1 MMNRLLFVLLALP
14 LSAFAQTGLPSQPYL
29 YVTGQAAIEKPADI
43 VILHFDLVARNAD
56 QAKANQEVQAK
67 AVRILALLDERKIA
81 KADIIAEDL
90 KSDPQYAE
98 ESSGKRSKIIGHRVT
113 RSFNVKVHDL
123 PAFGKLV
130 DELLAIAGVEF
141 SNIDSWLSDEKAVK
155 EELWEK
161 ALADARDR
169 AEKTAQALGVKI
181 DSVFAASRVGFPR
194 IAPQMFGS
202 PDDDAVAQRT
212 IVTGP
217 PEYVLGPVLIS
228 ENVYVIYLVSPA
240 K

>member
-1 MMNRLLFVLLALP
+1 MNRLLFVLLALP
-14 LSAFAQTGLPSQPYL
+14 LSAFAQSGLPSQPYL
-29 YVTGQAAIEKPADI
+29 YVTGQAAIEKPSDI

-56 QAKANQEVQAK
+56 QTKANQDVQAK
-67 AVRILALLDERKIA
+67 AKSILALLDERKIA

-141 SNIDSWLSDEKAVK
+141 SSINSWLSNEKEVK
-155 EELWEK
+155 DELWQK
-161 ALADARDR
+161 ALTDARDR
-169 AEKTAQALGVKI
+169 AEKTAQTLGVKI
-181 DSVFAASRVGFPR
+181 DSVFAASRVAFPQ
-194 IAPQMFGS
+194 IAVAMFGS
-202 PDDDAVAQRT
+202 SDDVVSRERVV
-212 IVTGP
+212 VTGP
-217 PEYVLGPVLIS
+217 PEYVLGPFSVS
-228 ENVYVIYLVSPA
+228 ENVHVIYLVSPA

>member
-14 LSAFAQTGLPSQPYL
+14 FSAFAQTGLPSQPYL

-43 VILHFDLVARNAD
+43 AFLHFDVVARNAE
-56 QAKANQEVQAK
+56 QTKANQDVQAK
-67 AVRILALLDERKIA
+67 AKKILALLDERKIT

-90 KSDPQYAE
+90 KSDPQYE
-98 ESSGKRSKIIGHRVT
+98 ETNSGKHSKIIGYRVT

-141 SNIDSWLSDEKAVK
+141 SNINGSLSDEKQVQ

-169 AEKTAQALGVKI
+169 AEKTARVLGVKI
-181 DSVFAASRVGFPR
+181 DSVFAASRVAFPR
-194 IAPQMFGS
+194 IAVEMFGS
-202 PDDDAVAQRT
+202 PDDEAGRERVV
-212 IVTGP
+212 VTGA
-217 PEYVLGPVLIS
+217 PEYVLGPFSVS
-228 ENVYVIYLVSPA
+228 ENVHVIYLVSPA